1 MPPCTAHNI
10 VRRSRECGRI
20 SARKGQG
27 RKSVLDARD
36 LWALEGGCIQNRQ
49 DSVLEIT
56 AWAEDHFQ
64 KQDKMRFICTP
75 VGVHRTR
82 TLGCCSLT
90 TVHHSTRSFPTNFPQ
105 KLLTLRLTPSLCNCV
120 LDRPQGT
127 GTWTSI
133 IGTVSTR
140 PCAEPIAVH
149 PLLLRLCGECP
160 HQRHHSVV
168 RQLHC
173 PGQEDLPTSRKNCSE
188 HFRKSLPIVTGHLP
202 QRGPRRGPRM
212 DSSHPQHNLFTLL
225 PSTKTLNNSFYPQD
239 IRLLTTTTTIPPFS
253 NTSH

>member
-82 TLGCCSLT
+82 TLGCCLLT
-90 TVHHSTRSFPTNFPQ
+90 TVRHSTRSFPTNFPQ

-120 LDRPQGT
+120 LDRPQGA

-133 IGTVSTR
+133 IGTVSTGTPQGR
-140 PCAEPIAVH
+140 VLS
-149 PLLLRLCGECP
+149 PLLYTLFSYDCVESVLTSAITVWYGNCTVQDRKTC
-160 HQRHHSVV
+160 QRVVKTAQNISGRAFPSLQDIYPSGVRGGVRGWTAAIHS
-168 RQLHC
+168 
-173 PGQEDLPTSRKNCSE
+173 T
-188 HFRKSLPIVTGHLP
+188 T
-202 QRGPRRGPRM
+202 
-212 DSSHPQHNLFTLL
+212 SSHSCRQPRH
-225 PSTKTLNNSFYPQD
+225 
-239 IRLLTTTTTIPPFS
+239 
-253 NTSH
+253 